1 MPKMYKVKQQKQVI
15 LESKALQ
22 HNVLCAYL
30 SNRPTFFLGG
40 GGGMSLILTK
50 SAFNWPKYSKILNN
64 YVIYYYFK

>member
-30 SNRPTFFLGG
+30 SNRPTFLGG
-40 GGGMSLILTK
+40 GGVGGGYVS
-50 SAFNWPKYSKILNN
+50 YSHQVCI
-64 YVIYYYFK
+64 